1 MGVITNFRYKF
12 GIFFLIVIMVLYLA
26 ILFQM
31 QIGKHLFY
39 DREANVF
46 LSRLEKINASR
57 GEILDSN
64 SNVLANNLTMF
75 ILKISLQQ
83 YYNMPA
89 TTRIEMIDFLSSTLD
104 IDKSIILSKL
114 QEPGGYLKDVE
125 IIELT
130 PKMLFKI
137 SEKSFI
143 ILLFCGPILLS
154 VTI

>member
-46 LSRLEKINASR
+46 YQDWKINASR

-89 TTRIEMIDFLSSTLD
+89 ATRIEMIDFLSSTLD

>member
-12 GIFFLIVIMVLYLA
+12 AILFLIAIMLLYLA

-83 YYNMPA
+83 YYNMPVA
-89 TTRIEMIDFLSSTLD
+89 TRIEMI
-104 IDKSIILSKL
+104 
-114 QEPGGYLKDVE
+114 V
-125 IIELT
+125 
-130 PKMLFKI
+130 LFIKH
-137 SEKSFI
+137 SRY
-143 ILLFCGPILLS
+143 
-154 VTI
+154 

>member
-1 MGVITNFRYKF
+1 
-12 GIFFLIVIMVLYLA
+12 MVLYLA

-46 LSRLEKINASR
+46 LSRLKINASR

-89 TTRIEMIDFLSSTLD
+89 ATRIEMIDFLSSTLD